1 VIWQLSDRWQVLAVK
16 RMIRS
21 ALILMLWGAGTMA
34 ADLPLPIADE
44 DYRPVS
50 EAEARLGQL
59 LFYDPILS
67 GNRNI
72 ACSTCH
78 HPRFATSDGV
88 SLGLGEGGKG
98 LGPDRVPDPTD
109 MPELRIPRNA
119 PALFN
124 LGAREFTHMFADG
137 RIEEDPSRPS
147 GLRTPLDESMVGG
160 FHSVL
165 AAQAMFP
172 VLSPDEMA
180 GHYMENDL
188 STAVREGMLTV
199 PGGAWDILSK
209 RVAAIPQYQTD
220 FAAVY
225 PEIAGGRPI
234 QFTDI
239 ANALAAFI
247 AFEWRADHSP
257 FDAYLRDGAPLPAEA
272 AAGMALFYGPA
283 GCSTC
288 HSGKFQTDQGF
299 HAMGEPQIGPGK
311 AERFEAHSRDTGR
324 MRVTNQPEDAYA
336 FRTPS
341 LRNVTATG
349 PWGHAGAF
357 RDLTAFLAHH
367 THPSRAMSNYDL
379 GQALLPVF
387 QGLKDDL
394 AISKSPED
402 MAAIAKAAEGAP
414 TVDLTPRESAEIIA
428 FLEALRDQGAIDGR
442 LGIPDTVPSGL
453 PVDR

>member
-1 VIWQLSDRWQVLAVK
+1 
-16 RMIRS
+16 MIRAGI
-21 ALILMLWGAGTMA
+21 ALMFFGSGAFA
-34 ADLPLPIADE
+34 ANLPQAITND

-59 LFYDPILS
+59 LFYDKILS

-72 ACSTCH
+72 ACATCH
-78 HPRFATSDGV
+78 HPRFATSDGL
-88 SLGLGEGGKG
+88 SLGLGEGGVG
-98 LGPDRVPDPTD
+98 LGPDRVVDPAD
-109 MPELRIPRNA
+109 VPELRVPRNA

-124 LGAREFTHMFADG
+124 LGAKEFTRMFADG

-147 GLRTPLDESMVGG
+147 GLRTPLDESMVLG

-180 GHYMENDL
+180 GHYQENDV

-199 PGGAWDILSK
+199 PGGAWDILAH
-209 RVAAIPQYQTD
+209 RVEGITAYKQG
-220 FAAVY
+220 FSAVY
-225 PEIAGGRPI
+225 PEIAAGRPI
-234 QFTDI
+234 HFTDI

-247 AFEWRADHSP
+247 SFEWRADGSA
-257 FDAYLRDGAPLPAEA
+257 FDAFLRAGTPLPAEA

-283 GCSTC
+283 GCASC

-299 HAMGEPQIGPGK
+299 HAMGDPQIGPGK
-311 AERFEAHSRDTGR
+311 AERFEQHSRDTGR

-357 RDLTAFLAHH
+357 RELTAYIAHH
-367 THPSRAMSNYDL
+367 SHPARGMAGYDL
-379 GQALLPVF
+379 GQAFLPVF
-387 QGLKDDL
+387 QGKKDDQ
-394 AISKSPED
+394 AISKSPAD
-402 MAAIAKAAEGAP
+402 MAAIADAAASAP
-414 TVDLTPRESAEIIA
+414 SVDLSADEIAQIIA
-428 FLEALRDQGAIDGR
+428 FLDSLRDQGAIDGR
-442 LGIPDTVPSGL
+442 LGVPEAVPSGL